1 MENFEEKYREL
12 GYKNI
17 CGIDEVGR
25 GCLFGD
31 VVAAA
36 VIMPSDKIIEGITD
50 SKKLSEKKRNY
61 YYDLILESALA
72 IGIGRKPAD
81 LVDKINIKNA
91 THRAMEEAVK
101 NMLDKNSKLVRPDL
115 LLIDAE
121 KIDLD
126 IDQVALIKGDLNCY
140 SIACAS
146 IVAKV
151 FRDRLC
157 LKWEEQYPGYGI
169 AKHKGYGTK
178 AHMDALREKG
188 PSPLHRR
195 TFLKNLLNEK

>member
-1 MENFEEKYREL
+1 MENFEKKYREL

>member
-1 MENFEEKYREL
+1 MENFEKKYREL

-101 NMLDKNSKLVRPDL
+101 NMLDKNSELVRPDL

-126 IDQVALIKGDLNCY
+126 IAQVALIKGDLNCY

>member
-1 MENFEEKYREL
+1 MENFEKKYREL

-101 NMLDKNSKLVRPDL
+101 NMLDKNSELVRPDL